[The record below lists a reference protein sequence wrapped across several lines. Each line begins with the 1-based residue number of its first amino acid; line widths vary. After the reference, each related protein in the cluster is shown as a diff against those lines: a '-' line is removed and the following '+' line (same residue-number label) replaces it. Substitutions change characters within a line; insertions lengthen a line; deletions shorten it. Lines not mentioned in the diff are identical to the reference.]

1 MSGVGEGK
9 SKLYK
14 SKDYGDNFDAIF
26 RKKKKKEE
34 NTVCRGC
41 GDEYTELEVQK
52 FIDCTNCGVEL

>member
-26 RKKKKKEE
+26 RKKKKMV
-34 NTVCRGC
+34 VCKNC
-41 GDEYTELEVQK
+41 GDEYTEQEAQK
-52 FIDCTNCGVEL
+52 FIDCTNCGEEL